1 MNNYMCILRS
11 DSGECQ
17 EPSPSDMEAMYAKYQ
32 AWQDKFA
39 NNIADMGNKLSSM
52 AGVVRH
58 DRVDD
63 GPFIELKEVVGG
75 YMMLTA
81 STLEEALTVIK
92 ESPMVSRAGTSVE
105 VREIHTR

>member
-1 MNNYMCILRS
+1 MCILRS

-39 NNIADMGNKLSSM
+39 NNIADMGNKLSSV

-92 ESPMVSRAGTSVE
+92 ESPMVSRPGTSVE